1 MELFSLPPRDP
12 VLWGHPVYLKTSAD
26 PLWQP
31 KLQEGGE
38 ASGSWPDRR
47 EAAIH
52 TLERLRQKRIAVERE
67 EKGMDDPVDGPSE
80 TKAGKALAVHDGS
93 RAEQREVDS
102 GSQRSG
108 MQEPGIG
115 RSRQLEE
122 QMPPAYDPADMV
134 VNQGAGASR
143 RQEELPPAARMSM
156 KQEIQQ
162 QVKEEI
168 TDIQFITR
176 SQTVTQEGNV
186 QDRLQLENLLRRMES
201 QEKEL
206 ERIKRDQEAGNEG
219 VAEARVSRSVMKK
232 LQDQMQM
239 ERLRRGL

>member
-1 MELFSLPPRDP
+1 
-12 VLWGHPVYLKTSAD
+12 
-26 PLWQP
+26 
-31 KLQEGGE
+31 
-38 ASGSWPDRR
+38 
-47 EAAIH
+47 
-52 TLERLRQKRIAVERE
+52 
-67 EKGMDDPVDGPSE
+67 
-80 TKAGKALAVHDGS
+80 
-93 RAEQREVDS
+93 
-102 GSQRSG
+102 
-108 MQEPGIG
+108 
-115 RSRQLEE
+115 
-122 QMPPAYDPADMV
+122 MPPAYDPADMV

-186 QDRLQLENLLRRMES
+186 QDRLPLENLLRRMES

-206 ERIKRDQEAGNEG
+206 ELIKRDQEAGNEG

>member
-1 MELFSLPPRDP
+1 
-12 VLWGHPVYLKTSAD
+12 
-26 PLWQP
+26 
-31 KLQEGGE
+31 
-38 ASGSWPDRR
+38 
-47 EAAIH
+47 
-52 TLERLRQKRIAVERE
+52 
-67 EKGMDDPVDGPSE
+67 
-80 TKAGKALAVHDGS
+80 
-93 RAEQREVDS
+93 
-102 GSQRSG
+102 
-108 MQEPGIG
+108 
-115 RSRQLEE
+115 
-122 QMPPAYDPADMV
+122 
-134 VNQGAGASR
+134 
-143 RQEELPPAARMSM
+143 M

-239 ERLRRGL
+239 GGLRRGL

>member
-1 MELFSLPPRDP
+1 M
-12 VLWGHPVYLKTSAD
+12 
-26 PLWQP
+26 
-31 KLQEGGE
+31 
-38 ASGSWPDRR
+38 
-47 EAAIH
+47 
-52 TLERLRQKRIAVERE
+52 
-67 EKGMDDPVDGPSE
+67 
-80 TKAGKALAVHDGS
+80 
-93 RAEQREVDS
+93 
-102 GSQRSG
+102 
-108 MQEPGIG
+108 
-115 RSRQLEE
+115 
-122 QMPPAYDPADMV
+122 
-134 VNQGAGASR
+134 NQGAGASR